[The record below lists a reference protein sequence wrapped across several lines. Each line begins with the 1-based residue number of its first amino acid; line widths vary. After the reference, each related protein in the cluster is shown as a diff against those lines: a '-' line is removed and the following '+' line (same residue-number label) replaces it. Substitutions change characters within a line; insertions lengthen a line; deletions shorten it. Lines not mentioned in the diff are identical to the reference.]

1 MTRQATPRSPMS
13 TGSLDSRVP
22 GTSAMVVVEAT
33 IVAGGAVVVGAT
45 VVGAAVVAGGTVVG
59 ATVVTGAAGV
69 GVAGGIDLKMGAT
82 VAGGT
87 VAAGTAVRSV
97 DVEQAAA
104 RRAHARRTVE
114 NGRSGSTA
122 RPLENLAGLEVPMS
136 RPVVR
141 VESWLRPLKG

>member
-1 MTRQATPRSPMS
+1 MS
-13 TGSLDSRVP
+13 TGSLDSRAP
-22 GTSAMVVVEAT
+22 GTSALVVVEAR

-45 VVGAAVVAGGTVVG
+45 VVGAAVVAGATVVG
-59 ATVVTGAAGV
+59 AIVVTGAADV
-69 GVAGGIDLKMGAT
+69 GVAVVGGIDVKTGAT

-104 RRAHARRTVE
+104 RRAHARRTEE
-114 NGRSGSTA
+114 NGRSSSTA

-136 RPVVR
+136 RPAVR